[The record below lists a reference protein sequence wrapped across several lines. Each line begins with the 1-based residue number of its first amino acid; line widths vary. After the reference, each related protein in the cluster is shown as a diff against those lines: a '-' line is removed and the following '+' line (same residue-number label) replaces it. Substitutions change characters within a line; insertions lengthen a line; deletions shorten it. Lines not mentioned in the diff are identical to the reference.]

1 MISLFWAIFFSVL
14 LFIVFKYFSKYNI
27 NTFQAIVCNYIV
39 AFLVG
44 IYTTEQPFSITTT
57 LQKPW
62 LVYCIYLG
70 SLFIA
75 IFFTMGKTSQLNGV
89 SVASVASKMS
99 LIIPVLF
106 GLLFFKE
113 SIGFLKAIGIGI
125 ALFAVYF
132 TTKKNTTTIENSNF
146 TFPILLFFGSGII
159 DTSIHFIQK
168 TKVPTEDTS
177 LFSSF
182 TFLSAFLV
190 GCLVFT
196 YQHYKNQFE
205 FQFKNLIG
213 GIALGI
219 PNYFSMYFLIRAL
232 QNEKIQ
238 SATLFTLINIG
249 VILLTTLIGLLLF
262 KEKLKKQNYVGIALA
277 ILALVLVSF

>member
-39 AFLVG
+39 AFTVG
-44 IYTTEQPFSITTT
+44 IYTTEQSISLATT

-62 LVYCIYLG
+62 LLYCIYLG

-113 SIGFLKAIGIGI
+113 SIGFLKKRLQVIVI
-125 ALFAVYF
+125 FFSFSDFFYRN
-132 TTKKNTTTIENSNF
+132 TKK
-146 TFPILLFFGSGII
+146 
-159 DTSIHFIQK
+159 
-168 TKVPTEDTS
+168 
-177 LFSSF
+177 
-182 TFLSAFLV
+182 
-190 GCLVFT
+190 
-196 YQHYKNQFE
+196 
-205 FQFKNLIG
+205 
-213 GIALGI
+213 
-219 PNYFSMYFLIRAL
+219 
-232 QNEKIQ
+232 
-238 SATLFTLINIG
+238 
-249 VILLTTLIGLLLF
+249 
-262 KEKLKKQNYVGIALA
+262 
-277 ILALVLVSF
+277 